1 MSKVQRGGLTLKTGK
16 IGKVNCLRQQI
27 LMPGERINIDLKGS
41 CRLESLRE
49 RDVMRINAHLGVF
62 MTPLRWLWDDFTD
75 YVTEGP
81 QTAIT
86 PPVVATTP
94 GINYDSLGIGSHDTT
109 GANDILKYYFDA
121 YLRVYNEWY
130 KWPEDADLTSLNVD
144 GNTAVPLSK
153 AWSRIRLAATP
164 TDAEEYTIDVSTPTM
179 DVRELAEIQ
188 AKFRGAMKRDV
199 LSFGRWMELVSE
211 VYKGKGS
218 REVDKIP
225 ILIDQIEVGV
235 NPREIPATDGASL
248 GQWQSL
254 YDFQIDHQI
263 RGVTAPEHCILTYML
278 TVRFASVVEGKAPL
292 CDENIDWHVLTADPE
307 YLSVAQPQAVGTR
320 DFFHNSGVGDLGFLP
335 AGWQWR
341 TDHDVIGSRI
351 EARDSFPMMETPTS
365 YANSKQAINIKPAFR
380 SQALGDY
387 LVDVFIKE
395 ESTQPI
401 GSSMD
406 SYMSGMMDKTKPHA
420 SGSGEFPK
428 GGKQL

>member
-1 MSKVQRGGLTLKTGK
+1 MKVQRGGLTLKTGK
-16 IGKVNCLRQQI
+16 IGKVNCLRQQ
-27 LMPGERINIDLKGS
+27 LMMPGERMNIDLKGS

-62 MTPLRWLWDDFTD
+62 MTPLRWLWPEFPD
-75 YVTEGP
+75 YVKEGP
-81 QTAIT
+81 NTAIT
-86 PPVVATTP
+86 PPTIATTP
-94 GINYDSLGIGSHDTT
+94 GINWDSLGIGSHDAL
-109 GANDILKYYFDA
+109 GANDMLKFYFDA
-121 YLRVYNEWY
+121 YLRVFNEWY
-130 KWPEDADLTSLNVD
+130 KWPESADFVSVGVD
-144 GNTAVPLSK
+144 GDSAVPLSK
-153 AWSRIRLAATP
+153 AWSRTRLSATP
-164 TDAEEYTIDVSTPTM
+164 DDTSEYTIDSSAPTI

-188 AKFRGAMKRDV
+188 ARFRGAMKRDV

-218 REVDKIP
+218 REVDQIP

-263 RGVTAPEHCILTYML
+263 RGVVAPEHCVLTYML
-278 TVRFASVVEGKAPL
+278 TVRFASVVEAKTPL
-292 CDENIDWHVLTADPE
+292 ADENIGWHDLTADPE
-307 YLSVAQPQAVGTR
+307 FLSVSQPVELDR
-320 DFFHNSGVGDLGFLP
+320 SEIFHVAPGATMGFLP
-335 AGWQWR
+335 AGWKWR
-341 TDHDVIGSRI
+341 TDHDIIGSRI

-365 YANSKQAINIKPAFR
+365 YLNAKNAENIKPAFR

-395 ESTQPI
+395 SSNQPI
-401 GSSMD
+401 GDSMD
-406 SYMSGMMDKTKPHA
+406 SYMAGMIDDAHPRMGGKGA
-420 SGSGEFPK
+420 EFPK